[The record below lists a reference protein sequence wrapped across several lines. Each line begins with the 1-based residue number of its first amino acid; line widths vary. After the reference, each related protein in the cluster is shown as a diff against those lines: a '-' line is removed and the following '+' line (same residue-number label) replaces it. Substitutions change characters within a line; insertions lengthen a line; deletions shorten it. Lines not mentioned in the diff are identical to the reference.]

1 MDFIV
6 CGPTRLEMCKTE
18 IFESCWFRFLN
29 EKGLRGPDERLG
41 KRENPMVLSNQPIEL
56 VGQFVK
62 WFEEQAA
69 DGYTYSLPTVEQWL
83 RSFTGARTEAEATR
97 EIRSWFSEDGE
108 FVFQQSERYGQ
119 NEVSAIGERS
129 ENATSTGLLD
139 MESNLQE
146 IVLTAQGLH
155 VVIGGHNQLDDQ
167 ERLSRACTMSRSLDE
182 DQRELLGGFTG
193 FRICRKP
200 ISER

>member
-1 MDFIV
+1 MGLWDSHRALNAV
-6 CGPTRLEMCKTE
+6 TRLVHEHVKGLHGLYDAALAMCKTE
-18 IFESCWFRFLN
+18 ISESCWFRFLN

-41 KRENPMVLSNQPIEL
+41 KRENPMVLSDQPIEL

-97 EIRSWFSEDGE
+97 EIGSWFSEDGE

-119 NEVSAIGERS
+119 NKVSAIAHNIRRGQS
-129 ENATSTGLLD
+129 LLHR
-139 MESNLQE
+139 
-146 IVLTAQGLH
+146 G
-155 VVIGGHNQLDDQ
+155 
-167 ERLSRACTMSRSLDE
+167 RL
-182 DQRELLGGFTG
+182 
-193 FRICRKP
+193 
-200 ISER
+200 